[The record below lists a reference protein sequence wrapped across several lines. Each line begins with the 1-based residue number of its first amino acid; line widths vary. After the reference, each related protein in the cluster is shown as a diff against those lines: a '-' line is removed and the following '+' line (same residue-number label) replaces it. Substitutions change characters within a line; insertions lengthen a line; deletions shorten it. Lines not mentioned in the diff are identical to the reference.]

1 MLKTKRVI
9 WIPVVTG
16 LIKKNGKV
24 LLGQRPPGNTL
35 PGQWEFP
42 GGKLE
47 LGESPKEALRR
58 ELHEELGIKA
68 DVGDLKIACSHKF
81 GDRTQPALFLVIFI
95 SWGIA
100 FFEYCFQVPANRI
113 GANYFSLPQL
123 KILQEVIT
131 LVVFSLF
138 AIFYMK
144 VPLTKNYL
152 YAGLCMIAAVYFIFR
167 DGGVPHV

>member
-81 GDRTQPALFLVIFI
+81 GDKGILLLFYEVLYWNGEPKNLHHSDLRWVEKGEIEGLDI
-95 SWGIA
+95 
-100 FFEYCFQVPANRI
+100 PDTNR
-113 GANYFSLPQL
+113 SVLDQ
-123 KILQEVIT
+123 ILNI
-131 LVVFSLF
+131 L
-138 AIFYMK
+138 
-144 VPLTKNYL
+144 
-152 YAGLCMIAAVYFIFR
+152 
-167 DGGVPHV
+167 

>member
-16 LIKKNGKV
+16 LLKKNGKV
-24 LLGQRPPGNTL
+24 LLGQRPQGNTL

-68 DVGDLKIACSHKF
+68 DIGDLKIACSHKF
-81 GDRTQPALFLVIFI
+81 GDKGILLLF
-95 SWGIA
+95 
-100 FFEYCFQVPANRI
+100 Y
-113 GANYFSLPQL
+113 
-123 KILQEVIT
+123 EV
-131 LVVFSLF
+131 L
-138 AIFYMK
+138 YWNGE
-144 VPLTKNYL
+144 PKNL
-152 YAGLCMIAAVYFIFR
+152 HHSDLRWVEKNEIAGLDIPETNRSVLDQILNIL
-167 DGGVPHV
+167 